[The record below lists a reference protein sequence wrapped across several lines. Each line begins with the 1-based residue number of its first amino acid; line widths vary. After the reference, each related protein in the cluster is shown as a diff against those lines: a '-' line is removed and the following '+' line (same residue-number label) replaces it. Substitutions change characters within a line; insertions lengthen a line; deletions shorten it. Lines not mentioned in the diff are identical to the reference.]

1 MNKKISVVII
11 TLNEEKIIS
20 KCLAKLK
27 FADEIIVIDSGSK
40 DKTVEI
46 CEKFGALVFYNKFEG
61 YGLQKQFA
69 VSKTKNDWV
78 LALDADEIL
87 TDELI
92 YEIPKAINESKED
105 IEAYLIKRQHVF
117 LNKKFKYGYES
128 RRYFLRLFDK
138 TKGNFN
144 SNVVHEK
151 VSVFGKT
158 QKLKGSFLHY
168 SYESLEDYFTKF
180 NSYTSLY
187 AKSKSKKNKKY
198 SFIEIVLKTIFV
210 FLKIYVLDLN
220 FLNGTEGF
228 FWAYYSSVYTM
239 TKCLKV
245 DEFSF
250 LNKI

>member
-27 FADEIIVIDSGSK
+27 FAEEIIVVDSGSK

-92 YEIPKAINESKED
+92 YEIPKAINNNNED
-105 IEAYLIKRQHVF
+105 IAGYLIKRQHVF
-117 LNKKFKYGYES
+117 LNKKFKYGHES

-151 VSVFGKT
+151 VTVFGKT
-158 QKLKGSFLHY
+158 QKLRGSFLHY

-180 NSYTSLY
+180 NSYTSFY

-198 SFIEIVLKTIFV
+198 SFLEIVVKTIFM
-210 FLKIYVLDLN
+210 FLKIYVIDLN

-228 FWAYYSSVYTM
+228 FWAYYSSVYTT
-239 TKCLKV
+239 TKCLKIN
-245 DEFSF
+245 EFS
-250 LNKI
+250 LSYKI

>member
-1 MNKKISVVII
+1 MNKNISVVII

-27 FADEIIVIDSGSK
+27 FAEEIIVVDSGSK
-40 DKTVEI
+40 DRTVEI

-87 TDELI
+87 TDDLI
-92 YEIPKAINESKED
+92 YEIPKAINNNNKD

-180 NSYTSLY
+180 NSYTSFY
-187 AKSKSKKNKKY
+187 AKSKFTKNKKF
-198 SFIEIVLKTIFV
+198 SFLEIVSKSLFDFFKKYI
-210 FLKIYVLDLN
+210 IDLN
-220 FLNGTEGF
+220 FLNGSGGF
-228 FWAYYSSVYTM
+228 FWSYYSAVYTVS
-239 TKCLKV
+239 KSLKTN
-245 DEFSF
+245 E
-250 LNKI
+250 LYQKKTE